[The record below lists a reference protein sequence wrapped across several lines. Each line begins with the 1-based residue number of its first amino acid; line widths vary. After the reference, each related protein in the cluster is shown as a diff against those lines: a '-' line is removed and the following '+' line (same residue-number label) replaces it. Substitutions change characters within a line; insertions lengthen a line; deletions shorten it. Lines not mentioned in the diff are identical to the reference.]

1 MTDKTLNVQG
11 MSCEHCRMAVTRAVS
26 AVPGVAG
33 VEVNLEEGSVKVS
46 YDEARVPLDSLR
58 RAIANEGYEVVG

>member
-11 MSCEHCRMAVTRAVS
+11 MSCDHCRMAVTRAVS

-33 VEVNLEEGSVKVS
+33 VEVSLEEGTVKVS
-46 YDEARVPLDSLR
+46 YDEGKVPLASLR
-58 RAIANEGYEVVG
+58 EAIEGEGYEVVS

>member
-1 MTDKTLNVQG
+1 MTDQVLNVQG

-33 VEVNLEEGSVKVS
+33 VEVDLEAGTVTVRFEEGK
-46 YDEARVPLDSLR
+46 VPLDILR
-58 RAIANEGYEVVG
+58 RAIQGEGYEVVA